1 MSRAQVAATPIAR
14 VPSQMELEV
23 LRHSQMLVEE
33 QARDDEAAE
42 RRAVEAVVRLGTVGS
57 VTCAAD
63 PDELDFD
70 ALEAIEEDFAH
81 ADEKAWERA
90 CATAAVTGTRTIALS
105 ASTVAA
111 LALYGAVPTAAE
123 VRAALTRALRRH
135 ALTDLAAQRVAD
147 RW

>member
-1 MSRAQVAATPIAR
+1 MSAADCPGCGLPVATPADAGSWT
-14 VPSQMELEV
+14 P
-23 LRHSQMLVEE
+23 
-33 QARDDEAAE
+33 D
-42 RRAVEAVVRLGTVGS
+42 GTVCWRGGRCEVS
-57 VTCAAD
+57 
-63 PDELDFD
+63 
-70 ALEAIEEDFAH
+70 
-81 ADEKAWERA
+81 
-90 CATAAVTGTRTIALS
+90 AVTGTRTIALS